1 MTPYS
6 AADII
11 IRSVGQRMEITCS
24 ASARRAVAAL
34 SGRKDIDSLAPRL
47 NRHCLF
53 IRHDTNRTS
62 LAGIKKHPVDAGF
75 TPMNDYTSDRMGFA
89 LFDIPRGRNAQ
100 KPADD
105 AIAFDGIDDV
115 CVNPTMRKIAV
126 TYLKDTTSGR
136 KLRRQ
141 IK

>member
-11 IRSVGQRMEITCS
+11 IRGVGQGMEITYS
-24 ASARRAVAAL
+24 ASVRRAVAAL
-34 SGRKDIDSLAPRL
+34 SGREDIDSLAPHL

-62 LAGIKKHPVDAGF
+62 LADIKKHPVDAGF
-75 TPMNDYTSDRMGFA
+75 APTNDYTSDRVGFA

-126 TYLKDTTSGR
+126 TYLKDTTSEG

>member
-11 IRSVGQRMEITCS
+11 IRSVRQGMEITYS

-34 SGRKDIDSLAPRL
+34 SGREDIDSLAPRL
-47 NRHCLF
+47 NCHCLF
-53 IRHDTNRTS
+53 IRHDVNRTS
-62 LAGIKKHPVDAGF
+62 LADIKKHPVDAGF
-75 TPMNDYTSDRMGFA
+75 TPTNDYMNDRVGFA

-100 KPADD
+100 KSADNV
-105 AIAFDGIDDV
+105 ITFDVVDDV
-115 CVNPTMRKIAV
+115 CVNHTTRKIAI
-126 TYLKDTTSGR
+126 TYLKDTTSEG

>member
-1 MTPYS
+1 M
-6 AADII
+6 
-11 IRSVGQRMEITCS
+11 
-24 ASARRAVAAL
+24 
-34 SGRKDIDSLAPRL
+34 SGHENIDSLAPRL

-53 IRHDTNRTS
+53 IRHDANRTS
-62 LAGIKKHPVDAGF
+62 LADIKKHPVDAGF
-75 TPMNDYTSDRMGFA
+75 APTNDYTSDRVGFA

-115 CVNPTMRKIAV
+115 GVNPTMCKIAV
-126 TYLKDTTSGR
+126 TYLKNTTSGR

>member
-1 MTPYS
+1 
-6 AADII
+6 
-11 IRSVGQRMEITCS
+11 MEITYS

-34 SGRKDIDSLAPRL
+34 SGREDIDSLAPRL
-47 NRHCLF
+47 NRHSLF
-53 IRHDTNRTS
+53 VCHDANRTS
-62 LAGIKKHPVDAGF
+62 LADIKKHPVDAGF
-75 TPMNDYTSDRMGFA
+75 TPTNDYTSDRVGFA

-100 KPADD
+100 KSADD
-105 AIAFDGIDDV
+105 VITFDGIDDV
-115 CVNPTMRKIAV
+115 CVNSTMRNIAI

>member
-1 MTPYS
+1 M
-6 AADII
+6 
-11 IRSVGQRMEITCS
+11 
-24 ASARRAVAAL
+24 
-34 SGRKDIDSLAPRL
+34 SGLGNIDSLAPRL
-47 NRHCLF
+47 NRRCLF
-53 IRHDTNRTS
+53 IRHDANRTS
-62 LAGIKKHPVDAGF
+62 LADIKKHPVDAGF
-75 TPMNDYTSDRMGFA
+75 APTNDYTSDRVGFA

-115 CVNPTMRKIAV
+115 CVNPTMCKIAV

-136 KLRRQ
+136 KMRRQ

>member
-1 MTPYS
+1 M
-6 AADII
+6 
-11 IRSVGQRMEITCS
+11 
-24 ASARRAVAAL
+24 
-34 SGRKDIDSLAPRL
+34 SGRENIDSLAPRL
-47 NRHCLF
+47 NRHSLF
-53 IRHDTNRTS
+53 IRHDANRTS
-62 LAGIKKHPVDAGF
+62 LASIKKHPVDAGF
-75 TPMNDYTSDRMGFA
+75 APTNDYTSDRVGFA

-115 CVNPTMRKIAV
+115 CVNPTMRNIAI

>member
-1 MTPYS
+1 
-6 AADII
+6 
-11 IRSVGQRMEITCS
+11 MEITYS

-34 SGRKDIDSLAPRL
+34 SGREDIGSLAPHL

-53 IRHDTNRTS
+53 IRHDANRTS
-62 LAGIKKHPVDAGF
+62 LADIKKHPVDAGF
-75 TPMNDYTSDRMGFA
+75 TPTNHYTSDRVGFA

-100 KPADD
+100 KSADD
-105 AIAFDGIDDV
+105 VITFDGIDDV
-115 CVNPTMRKIAV
+115 CVNPTTRNIAI
-126 TYLKDTTSGR
+126 TYLTDTTSGR